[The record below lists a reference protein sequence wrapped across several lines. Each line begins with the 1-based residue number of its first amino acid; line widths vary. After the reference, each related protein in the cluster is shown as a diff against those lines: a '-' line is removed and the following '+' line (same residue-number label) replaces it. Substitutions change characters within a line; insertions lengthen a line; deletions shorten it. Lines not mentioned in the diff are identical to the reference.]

1 MHNSPLRYPGGKNKL
16 SKFIASICMEN
27 NISDHYVEPY
37 AGGSAVALHLLF
49 NRYVKK
55 VTINDMD
62 RSIYAFW
69 YSILNNTKKFCN
81 RIEQTKVT
89 IKNWHE
95 EKEIQK
101 NKNDE
106 SLFDLGFST
115 FFLNRTNYSGI
126 IDGGVLGGVGQQS
139 QYKIDCRFN
148 KKDLIDR
155 IEKISKFKNK
165 IQISNMDALILIN
178 KNQKRSFKKNI
189 LYYFDPPY
197 YIKGMSLYMN
207 YYKNNDHENLAK
219 TIKKIQG
226 SRWIMT
232 YDNTPKIL
240 NLYKHYKNKK
250 YSLYHTANYIHRGKE
265 ILFFSKNINHI
276 PNL

>member
-1 MHNSPLRYPGGKNKL
+1 
-16 SKFIASICMEN
+16 MEN
-27 NISDHYVEPY
+27 NISDHYIEPY
-37 AGGSAVALHLLF
+37 AGGSAIALHLLF

-226 SRWIMT
+226 SRWVMT
-232 YDNTPKIL
+232 YDNTPKIV